1 MDNGETE
8 KSTDLEDI
16 LLQTKI
22 FIKETL
28 SKVIDLERENT
39 LGLMEVF
46 MMVNGKEIR
55 WMGLALI
62 GGMMEVS

>member
-55 WMGLALI
+55 
-62 GGMMEVS
+62 

>member
-1 MDNGETE
+1 MFIMDNGETE

-55 WMGLALI
+55 
-62 GGMMEVS
+62 